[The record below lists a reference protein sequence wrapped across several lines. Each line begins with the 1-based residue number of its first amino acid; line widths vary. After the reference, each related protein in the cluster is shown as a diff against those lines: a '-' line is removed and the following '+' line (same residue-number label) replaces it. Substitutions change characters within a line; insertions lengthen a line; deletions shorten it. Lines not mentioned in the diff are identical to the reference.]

1 MALKGTTNEE
11 KIWNFLKDK
20 GLNEY
25 GVAGLMGNL
34 QAESGLRS
42 NNLENIHEKRLGMT
56 DVEYTQA
63 VDSGTYTNF
72 VKDSAG
78 YGLAQWTWWTRKR
91 NLYEYAKQCKKSIAD
106 LEMQLNFLWSEL
118 NKGYKS
124 VLNVL
129 KTAKT
134 VLDAS
139 NAVLFY
145 YEAPAN
151 QGAAVQ
157 ASRAKLGQNF
167 YDKYANNDSGSS
179 SSTTNSGLNVG
190 DIVTFTGSVHYT
202 SSAAGADGL
211 TCKPGKAKITKISKG
226 QAHPYHLVHT
236 GKDSTVYGWV
246 DVADI
251 EGAINIG
258 DIVDFAGNLHYTSS
272 YSGGLAKNCKPGK
285 AKITKISKGQPHPY
299 HLVAVSGKGS
309 TVNGWVDA
317 SDVR

>member
-25 GVAGLMGNL
+25 GTAGLMGNL
-34 QAESGLRS
+34 QAESGLRP
-42 NNLENIHEKRLGMT
+42 NNLENVHEKRLGMT

-72 VKDSAG
+72 IKDSAG
-78 YGLAQWTWWTRKR
+78 YGLAQWTWHTRKR
-91 NLYEYAKQCKKSIAD
+91 NLYDYAKQCKKSIAD

-129 KTAKT
+129 RTAKT
-134 VLDAS
+134 VLEAS

-157 ASRAKLGQNF
+157 ASRAKLGQNI
-167 YDKYANNDSGSS
+167 YDKYAAKESD
-179 SSTTNSGLNVG
+179 SSTTTGGLNVG
-190 DIVTFTGSVHYT
+190 DIVNFTGSVHYT
-202 SSAAGADGL
+202 SASEGAQGL
-211 TCKPGKAKITKISKG
+211 SCKGGKAKITKICKG
-226 QAHPYHLVHT
+226 QAHPYHLVNN
-236 GKDSTVYGWV
+236 GNGCTVYGWV
-246 DVADI
+246 DAADI
-251 EGAINIG
+251 EGAISIG
-258 DIVDFAGNLHYTSS
+258 DVVDFTGTLHYTSS

-285 AKITKISKGQPHPY
+285 AKVTKISKGQPHPY
-299 HLVAVSGKGS
+299 HLAAVAGKGS

-317 SDVR
+317 ADIK